1 MTDADLYRTQMV
13 VDKRTCIL
21 EFGKTSGQGTIAVII
36 VVTYDKNMYP
46 WLSSDWQAYSSDIFS
61 IFAN

>member
-46 WLSSDWQAYSSDIFS
+46 WLSSD
-61 IFAN
+61 